1 MFVLKILMDFKEF
14 PTFEIKESENFGKL
28 RVLGPELSAPGVEC
42 WVPHFFNTRFNN
54 NVHGGFPQLRSE
66 FQS

>member
-28 RVLGPELSAPGVEC
+28 RVLSPELSAESRTFLIYP
-42 WVPHFFNTRFNN
+42 F
-54 NVHGGFPQLRSE
+54 
-66 FQS
+66 